1 MGEVVHCK
9 LEERNT
15 HDPFAVTLKKAGTGT
30 VGHQQ
35 AEIEILHC
43 PVVEHKNLHLSATSC
58 VKFKAR
64 KFLNKRYP

>member
-1 MGEVVHCK
+1 MGEVVHCE
-9 LEERNT
+9 LEERNA

-43 PVVEHKNLHLSATSC
+43 HVVEHKNLRENS
-58 VKFKAR
+58 
-64 KFLNKRYP
+64 